1 MLTRV
6 PADTAYVLERLGRYH
21 RTLTAGTHVLAPFID
36 RVSFRHSLLT
46 KFGELSDTATSLDHV
61 SVHITSTFHWR
72 IVDARKASY
81 DIADPVEFVT
91 EVLRAQQ
98 RQWIAGRE
106 WMDIRETTRQLE
118 IDVART
124 AGEATL
130 RAGVE
135 IVEINVQSVGR

>member
-21 RTLTAGTHVLAPFID
+21 RTLMAGMHVIAPFLD
-36 RVSFRHSLLT
+36 RIAFRHSLLT
-46 KFGELSDTATSLDHV
+46 KFGELSDTATSLDNMN
-61 SVHITSTFHWR
+61 VHIASTFHWR

-91 EVLRAQQ
+91 AVIRAQQ
-98 RQWIAGRE
+98 RQWIARYP
-106 WMDIRETTRQLE
+106 WLDIRETTRQLE
-118 IDVART
+118 SDVARA

-135 IVEINVQSVGR
+135 VVEINVESVDC